1 MHRALCPAALMLSL
15 LLVAAIPAHA
25 EGLRINDVAQTLVNA
40 RSGGTAQL
48 RLRAVSQTSN
58 LAVQGG
64 TSAPQDPSSPQTS
77 GGSTQTTDASTQTT
91 ISQDPSAPN
100 IETIE
105 LGDVTG
111 TVCDCGEIPPVIIP
125 GKGFPLYALFAL
137 GAIPLA
143 FLDFGGD
150 EETSFVQPPPPPA
163 PLTPETPIPEPA
175 TLLLLGSG
183 LAAMGAGARRRR
195 REQQQAQELCEQTT
209 VVKEA

>member
-1 MHRALCPAALMLSL
+1 MLSL

-25 EGLRINDVAQTLVNA
+25 EGLRVSDVAQVLVN
-40 RSGGTAQL
+40 SGNTSQL

-58 LAVQGG
+58 LAVSGTVARQDPSNPQAAGG
-64 TSAPQDPSSPQTS
+64 TSQP
-77 GGSTQTTDASTQTT
+77 TDASAQGT

-111 TVCDCGEIPPVIIP
+111 SVCDCGEILGPVLP
-125 GKGFPLYALFAL
+125 GKGGFPLYPLFAL

-143 FLDFGGD
+143 FLDFGDD
-150 EETSFVQPPPPPA
+150 EETRVVEPPPPPT
-163 PLTPETPIPEPA
+163 PTPTPETPIPEPA

-183 LAAMGAGARRRR
+183 LAAVGAGARRRR
-195 REQQQAQELCEQTT
+195 REQQAQESGEQT

>member
-1 MHRALCPAALMLSL
+1 MHRAIRPAALMLSL
-15 LLVAAIPAHA
+15 FLVAAVPAHA
-25 EGLRINDVAQTLVNA
+25 EGLRAGDVAQVLVN
-40 RSGGTAQL
+40 SGGSTHL

-58 LAVQGG
+58 LVVSGTVAAQDPASAQTVGG
-64 TSAPQDPSSPQTS
+64 T
-77 GGSTQTTDASTQTT
+77 TQTTDSSAQGT

-111 TVCDCGEIPPVIIP
+111 TVCDCGEILGPVIP
-125 GKGFPLYALFAL
+125 GKGFPLYPLFAL

-143 FLDFGGD
+143 FLNFGD
-150 EETSFVQPPPPPA
+150 DNPNFEQPGTTPTPPV
-163 PLTPETPIPEPA
+163 PEPA

-183 LAAMGAGARRRR
+183 LAAVGAGARRRR
-195 REQQQAQELCEQTT
+195 RANQAQEEVGEQIA